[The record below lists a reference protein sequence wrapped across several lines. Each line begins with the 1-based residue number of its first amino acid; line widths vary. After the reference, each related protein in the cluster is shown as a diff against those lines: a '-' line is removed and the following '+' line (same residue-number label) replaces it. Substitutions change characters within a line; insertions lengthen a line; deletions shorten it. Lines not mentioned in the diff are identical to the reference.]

1 MPSVW
6 AVFYCFFI
14 YIYYYCALQKGCDKM
29 KYVVEYMKNLVPVFV
44 RSGDIQISENDV
56 EFLADIANDMDYL
69 IAKNGIMYWYYF
81 IDEASVSVARDRFR
95 KNGINPKFHYSRYYM
110 GGVPV
115 LRIRKAK
122 LDKNKA
128 ARNFVNLLMKAKR
141 QR

>member
-1 MPSVW
+1 
-6 AVFYCFFI
+6 
-14 YIYYYCALQKGCDKM
+14 M

-44 RSGDIQISENDV
+44 RSGDVQISENDV
-56 EFLADIANDMDYL
+56 QFLTDIANDMDYL
-69 IAKNGIMYWYYF
+69 IAKNGVAYWYYF
-81 IDEASVSVARDRFR
+81 IDESSVSVARDIFR
-95 KNGINPKFHYSRYYM
+95 KNGINPKFHYSKYYM

-128 ARNFVNLLMKAKR
+128 AKNFVNLLMKAKR